1 MFKRDKQ
8 LKLYVTMRLESVKSL
23 CPIFGKH
30 AGINLPPILKTLN
43 FVNIFILIIT
53 CLILEVKISDNCTY
67 YELESVPL
75 RRNNILY
82 CLQQRTLSISK
93 SD

>member
-1 MFKRDKQ
+1 
-8 LKLYVTMRLESVKSL
+8 MRLESVKSL

-43 FVNIFILIIT
+43 FVNIFI
-53 CLILEVKISDNCTY
+53 LILEVKISDNCTY